1 MTTMNPMMPKL
12 EYSTYIPQQADIENN
27 IQQNI
32 QNSLTT
38 ERDHFNEEVKIL
50 KNKMNS
56 LDRKMEEL
64 ETNFYSNIKCR
75 LCDSLV
81 GIVLFIV
88 IYVKVYS

>member
-1 MTTMNPMMPKL
+1 MTTMMPM
-12 EYSTYIPQQADIENN
+12 EYSTYIPQQSDIENN
-27 IQQNI
+27 VQQNI
-32 QNSLTT
+32 QNSLTN
-38 ERDHFNEEVKIL
+38 ERNHFNEEVKIL

-56 LDRKMEEL
+56 LDKRMEEI
-64 ETNFYSNIKCR
+64 EVSFYSNIKCR

>member
-12 EYSTYIPQQADIENN
+12 EYSTYIPQQVDIENN